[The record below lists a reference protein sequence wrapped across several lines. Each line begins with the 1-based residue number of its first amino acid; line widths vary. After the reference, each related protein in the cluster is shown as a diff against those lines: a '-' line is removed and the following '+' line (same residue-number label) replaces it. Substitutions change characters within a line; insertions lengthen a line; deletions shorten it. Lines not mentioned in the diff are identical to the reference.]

1 MAGGS
6 LLTLLDDIA
15 SLLDDVATMSK
26 VAARKTAGVLSDDLA
41 LNAEQVSGVRASR
54 ELPVIWSVAKGSAV
68 NKLILIPAA
77 LLMNY
82 FLPWLTIVL
91 LVIGGAYLC
100 FEGVEKIL
108 HSYHAKKA
116 KNTTSTDNIK
126 TSTSSMT
133 TEEAIAMEKAKIR
146 GAIRTDFI
154 LSAEI
159 IVIALNVVENK
170 TLLIQTLTL
179 LAIAAFIT
187 IGVYGLVSA
196 IVKLDDLGYWMVRLC
211 DKQGIRYKIGMAL
224 VNAAPYLMRFLSV
237 VGTIAMFLVG
247 GGLIQHNISYLHQI
261 ELNIASWYAS
271 LPQGKDLLNAVTPSL
286 FNLVVGVIVG
296 CIVFMTVNFI
306 QKIIGANKQ
315 QHN

>member
-26 VAARKTAGVLSDDLA
+26 LATRKTAGVLSDDLA

-54 ELPVIWSVAKGSAV
+54 ELPVIWSVAKGSAI
-68 NKLILIPAA
+68 NKLLLIPAA

-108 HSYHAKKA
+108 HSYHAKKTKKA
-116 KNTTSTDNIK
+116 MTTDNVK
-126 TSTSSMT
+126 TPTPSITVD
-133 TEEAIAMEKAKIR
+133 EAIAMEKAKIR

-170 TLLIQTLTL
+170 TLLVQTLTL

-187 IGVYGLVSA
+187 IGVYGLVAA
-196 IVKLDDLGYWMVRLC
+196 IVKLDDIGYWMVRLC
-211 DKQGIRYKIGMAL
+211 DKQGIRYKIGTTL
-224 VNAAPYLMRFLSV
+224 INAAPYLMRFLSI

-247 GGLIQHNISYLHQI
+247 GGLIQHNINYLHQI

-271 LPQGKDLLNAVTPSL
+271 WPQGKEILNAITPSL
-286 FNLVVGVIVG
+286 FNLVVGIIVG
-296 CIVFMTVNFI
+296 CIVLLAVNSI
-306 QKIIGANKQ
+306 KKIIGAQ
-315 QHN
+315 QKHN